1 MMNEKVKKLA
11 EQAGVDSSQTIANV
25 ICGDAEFFALGDEW
39 NKLCEETRNG
49 IIQVLERSQ
58 EKFAEL
64 IIKECVEKIT
74 TYDLVPGHSAKWE
87 DIYDIHTR
95 LLQDLCEELKEHFG
109 VEE

>member
-1 MMNEKVKKLA
+1 MNERIRQLA
-11 EQAGVDSSQTIANV
+11 EQAGGEFYEGFAGSTNFVQIAF
-25 ICGDAEFFALGDEW
+25 AENDF
-39 NKLCEETRNG
+39 
-49 IIQVLERSQ
+49 

-64 IIKECVEKIT
+64 IVRECIVKIT

-95 LLQDLCEELKEHFG
+95 LLQDLGEELKEHFG